1 MKKQQFYKSVS
12 QFFPQAALEY
22 CYDLW
27 IQHDF
32 TFKVSKDRLTK
43 LGDFRYHKIS
53 RQYQVSVNRG
63 LNPYAFLLTYIH
75 EVAHVHTYRQFKDRC
90 KPHGREWQESFR
102 QLAAPLLTPT
112 VFPDDILQPLKSYL
126 QNPAASTSGCMPLTI
141 ALRAYDRQTSE
152 QQLLLAAL
160 ETGTKFIFKN
170 RTFLKI
176 GRKRTRALCRDLQNG
191 QNYLIPEVAQVQ
203 AVA

>member
-1 MKKQQFYKSVS
+1 MKKQQFYNSVS
-12 QFFPQAALEY
+12 KFFPQAALAY
-22 CYDLW
+22 CCDLW

-43 LGDFRYHKIS
+43 LGDFRYYKVKE
-53 RQYQVSVNRG
+53 QYQVSVNRG

-75 EVAHVHTYRQFKDRC
+75 EVAHVYTYRQFKDKC

-102 QLAAPLLTPT
+102 QLAGPLLCNS
-112 VFPDDILQPLKSYL
+112 VFPDDILQPLKNYL
-126 QNPAASTSGCMPLTI
+126 QNPSASTSGCMPLTI
-141 ALRAYDRQTSE
+141 ALRAYDSQKEE
-152 QQLLLAAL
+152 QQLLAAL
-160 ETGTKFIFKN
+160 ETGTKFVFKD

-176 GRKRTRALCRDLQNG
+176 GRKRTRALCKDLNNG
-191 QNYLIPEVAQVQ
+191 RNYLIPEVAQVQ